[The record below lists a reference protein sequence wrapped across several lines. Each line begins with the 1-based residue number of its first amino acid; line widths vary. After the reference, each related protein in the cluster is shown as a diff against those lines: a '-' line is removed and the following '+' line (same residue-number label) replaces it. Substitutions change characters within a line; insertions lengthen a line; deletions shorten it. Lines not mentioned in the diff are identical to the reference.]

1 MRLRVLQF
9 LVSVVAGTTVA
20 VLQQKENLMRKA
32 TKARF
37 ALRYI
42 SIVITLTILWI
53 FPAETRAEGLSWV
66 GYSEIFEESQDTGRH
81 IYLYFFTDNCG
92 YCLLMDSKTFTSG
105 RVVEYMKDTFVAARI
120 RGEQSPRLLRKY
132 LVRGFPTSWFLTP
145 GGKGIMALPGYL
157 SPEQF
162 STVLKYI
169 GGGHYRTQS
178 LREYLE

>member
-1 MRLRVLQF
+1 MREK
-9 LVSVVAGTTVA
+9 ST
-20 VLQQKENLMRKA
+20 
-32 TKARF
+32 ARI
-37 ALRYI
+37 ALNCI
-42 SIVITLTILWI
+42 SIFITLAMLWI
-53 FPAETRAEGLSWV
+53 LPAETRAEAVAWT
-66 GYSEIFEESQDTGRH
+66 GYSEIFDEAQDTGRH
-81 IYLYFFTDNCG
+81 VYLYFFSDNCG
-92 YCLLMDSKTFTSG
+92 YCQLMDNKTFTSG
-105 RVVEYMKDTFVAARI
+105 RVVDYMKDTFVAARI
-120 RGEQSPRLLRKY
+120 RAERSPRLLRKY